1 MTRRLEAAFPRAIL
15 QPMPHQ
21 RFRERAF
28 TLLELL
34 AVLAICTA
42 LATLGLGVGGRALKE
57 ADKADSVARLRT
69 LGNAIH
75 LYAGEHDQAL
85 PGPLWPGQVMEYD
98 PARDGRIVRD
108 LAPYLDIAHRDAPY
122 LVQRMIPNAYRRN
135 PPSGRMTD
143 LRIYVVN
150 ASIMLEG
157 QTVTPFGTLITAS
170 TGETVKTSDP
180 LRLNRLDKLPGNERW
195 MLSETDQKH
204 PSVAAA
210 PWRASTPALPLHDGF
225 RAVLNFD
232 GSANL
237 ERVNP

>member
-1 MTRRLEAAFPRAIL
+1 MISVMRVEAGAFSI
-15 QPMPHQ
+15 M
-21 RFRERAF
+21 
-28 TLLELL
+28 ELL
-34 AVLAICTA
+34 VVVATVGLLTA
-42 LATLGLGVGGRALKE
+42 LGLGAGSKALANANKT
-57 ADKADSVARLRT
+57 DSTARLKA
-69 LGNAIH
+69 LGQAVFT
-75 LYAGEHDQAL
+75 YAGEHDQLL

-143 LRIYVVN
+143 LRIYVMN
-150 ASIMLEG
+150 ASIILEG
-157 QTVTPFGTLITAS
+157 QAVTPFGTLITAP

-195 MLSETDQKH
+195 MLSETDQRH

-210 PWRASTPALPLHDGF
+210 PWRANTPALPMHDGF